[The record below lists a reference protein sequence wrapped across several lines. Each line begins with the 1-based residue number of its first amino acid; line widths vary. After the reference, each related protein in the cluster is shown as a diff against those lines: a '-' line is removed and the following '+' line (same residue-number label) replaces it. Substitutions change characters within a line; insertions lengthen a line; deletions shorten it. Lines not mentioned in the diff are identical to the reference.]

1 MKHLHLSKSLKKNSS
16 NFFYITIFVSIL
28 IILFL
33 AIFFTTR
40 GANPLKAEL
49 QFTSHS
55 ILGKDKGSI
64 VPASCESGIP
74 HYTGDCTGATVGIG
88 FSTTTLSF
96 EPLTLSLRV
105 TPFSAGYNESIT
117 LTWEVTGATDCQA
130 FNGWTGG
137 KSYLGGSEV
146 ILYQNPGSV
155 VQNKTYTMICSKGK
169 KSISKKVTVGH
180 LPFVVAP

>member
-1 MKHLHLSKSLKKNSS
+1 MRHFNFRKSLQKNTK
-16 NFFYITIFVSIL
+16 YILYSTIGISIL
-28 IILFL
+28 CIISMSV
-33 AIFFTTR
+33 FFVTR
-40 GANPLKAEL
+40 GINPLKAEL
-49 QFTSHS
+49 SFTSHS
-55 ILGKDKGSI
+55 ILGKNKGSV
-64 VPASCESGIP
+64 VPASCESGIA

-96 EPLTLSLRV
+96 EPLTLNLRV
-105 TPFSAGYNESIT
+105 TPFTAGYNESIT

-146 ILYQNPGSV
+146 ILYQNPGSL
-155 VQNKTYTMICSKGK
+155 VQNKTYIMICSKGK

-180 LPFVVAP
+180 LPLVPQ